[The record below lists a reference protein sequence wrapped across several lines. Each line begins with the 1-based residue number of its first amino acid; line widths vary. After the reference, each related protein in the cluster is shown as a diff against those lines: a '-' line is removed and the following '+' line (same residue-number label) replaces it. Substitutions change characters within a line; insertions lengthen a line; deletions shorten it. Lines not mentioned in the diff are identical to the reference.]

1 MKREELIRFAK
12 HLRGWGIEI
21 PSDIMEVSVEEYLS
35 LSPSPQLSATAEEK
49 SLIDNI
55 LLDISIDVQ
64 NELLRQCKKVNCD
77 DYQTDNINE
86 NTIAVFELNKQK
98 YISRLRTALKPV
110 TQPSATANTMTSERI
125 KEIQKSTAYPESVS
139 VQQALLQVW
148 NECERGWKVAQ
159 PSATAD
165 EKTDHDL
172 SKIADDWATNMPV
185 NTGIRTAFVHGYK
198 YAVKP
203 VAEREVP
210 EEKYPPAPTSHI

>member
-35 LSPSPQLSATAEEK
+35 LSPSP
-49 SLIDNI
+49 
-55 LLDISIDVQ
+55 
-64 NELLRQCKKVNCD
+64 
-77 DYQTDNINE
+77 
-86 NTIAVFELNKQK
+86 
-98 YISRLRTALKPV
+98 
-110 TQPSATANTMTSERI
+110 
-125 KEIQKSTAYPESVS
+125 
-139 VQQALLQVW
+139 
-148 NECERGWKVAQ
+148 Q